1 MNQPVR
7 TLIRSAI
14 SGCLGFSVVVSIS
27 TRCYALDYVSEV
39 LADNPS
45 AYWRLGENSGTVAAS
60 QVSAPGQNGTYTG
73 GFVLGQ
79 TGAITGG
86 SDTAALFPGNAA
98 FQTTGAVGSA
108 LFSGVSAITVELW
121 IKPNSAQ
128 TGIHYLEYGLSGFSL
143 EGSSLNPT
151 FYVNNVGLGTVPL
164 TVGSFTHVALELDG
178 TNARIFTNGSLSST
192 TAFSTSIAPDGFGG
206 GALFLA
212 SRTASGRFVNATIDE
227 VAVYPAALSQTR
239 IQAHFDA
246 ASTVPEPVATSAAV
260 ASLLV
265 AGAVVRSMRRKMT

>member
-1 MNQPVR
+1 MNQPAR
-7 TLIRSAI
+7 TLARSTVF
-14 SGCLGFSVVVSIS
+14 GCLSFVATMSLS
-27 TRCYALDYVSEV
+27 TRCHALDYVSEV

-45 AYWRLGENSGTVAAS
+45 AYWRLGESSGSVAVS
-60 QVSAPGQNGTYTG
+60 QVSAASMNGNYSG
-73 GFVLGQ
+73 GFLLAQ

-86 SDTAALFPGNAA
+86 ADTAVRFQNGA
-98 FQTTGAVGSA
+98 FQTTGAAGAA

-121 IKPNSAQ
+121 IKPSSAQ

-143 EGSSLNPT
+143 ESSTLNPT
-151 FYVNNVGLGTVPL
+151 FYVNNTALGSVSL
-164 TVGSFTHVALELDG
+164 TAGSYTHVALELDG

-192 TAFSTSIAPDGFGG
+192 TPFINAIAPDGFGG

-212 SRTASGRFVNATIDE
+212 SRTANSRFVDATIDE
-227 VAVYPAALSQTR
+227 LAVYPTALSASR

-246 ASTVPEPVATSAAV
+246 ASAVPEPVATSAAV

-265 AGAVVRSMRRKMT
+265 AGAVVRSVRRKQA